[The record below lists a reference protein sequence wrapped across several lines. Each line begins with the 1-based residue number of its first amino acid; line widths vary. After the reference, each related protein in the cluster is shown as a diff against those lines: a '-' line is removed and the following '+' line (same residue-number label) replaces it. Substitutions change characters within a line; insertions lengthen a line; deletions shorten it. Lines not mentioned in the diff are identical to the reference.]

1 MKLAFMSLFIHLQ
14 QLRLFKVVGFFDV
27 AQALSLGRN
36 GGTEGEG
43 VPAPAVALAGGLSQ
57 RDPSLARGSR
67 QKTLGSLLSCPLGR
81 AAYPWR
87 FTPLPVFGAS
97 SCTRSCA
104 VPGRDGLQLCAS
116 LPSAGVADGGVV
128 QGSARA
134 LIPFGMMV
142 VLVGD
147 ALRWVQPSPGAG
159 SHIPQ
164 GAARTSPGPCSA
176 CTLFRSRLSVGCRK
190 SCACAPRSGAALL
203 SPPVSTMAVTA
214 TSLPPPSFHYT

>member
-14 QLRLFKVVGFFDV
+14 QLRLFKVVGFFNV

-57 RDPSLARGSR
+57 QDPSLARGSR
-67 QKTLGSLLSCPLGR
+67 GKTLGSLLSCPLER

-134 LIPFGMMV
+134 LIPFSGMMV
-142 VLVGD
+142 VLVVD
-147 ALRWVQPSPGAG
+147 ALRRVQPSPALE
-159 SHIPQ
+159 Q
-164 GAARTSPGPCSA
+164 GAKSLGELQGRARGD
-176 CTLFRSRLSVGCRK
+176 
-190 SCACAPRSGAALL
+190 AALA
-203 SPPVSTMAVTA
+203 PCFNHA
-214 TSLPPPSFHYT
+214 